1 MFQGVTPQGQSSS
14 IAYNCEIPKPS
25 SVVEAP
31 KVLVTQHLDDKKP
44 PKTSTTMFSQSF
56 QRGLGSTGEG
66 SIDTSYQLY
75 KVLDAARI
83 SGLQAHTY
91 FVPLNDL
98 ERLVTVTLIE
108 RIILDG
114 HPNMKAAEARRYAEK
129 TETSAKKLFANL
141 AWQKKGATI
150 CALLDSGI
158 SDQNLPFQRKRK
170 RDGQMSL
177 WLMKVKQHIQA
188 FDEWESK
195 DIEEFE
201 RTQWWMMAP
210 VFDRDCLNCQELA
223 DLAILPFS
231 PMKEHSNQDEE
242 EDDEEHGEED
252 GENREQKDIRN
263 DRGKGTG
270 IPHKNRG
277 GYSEVKVY
285 RIHPAHHNFWD
296 TSMPPVRSLI
306 MTLEYFTNIMQE
318 RQPLIADK
326 KLTDSDEADFQKE
339 KSILEI
345 LGPSKH
351 KHLILLLS
359 CYKKKKHYH
368 LLFPCANSNLRSYW
382 ENNESPSFDKNTVL
396 WSIKQMFGI
405 TSALDCIH
413 VFEVKFDLNVSG
425 KVRLQDGG
433 AKLIL
438 KAGEEKFGRHGD
450 IKPENILWFKD
461 GDVLKLTDF
470 GLGRFHG
477 RDSRSHIDPRKI
489 SGTLTYEPP
498 ECSLARGVSRKYDIW
513 SLGCLFLEFV
523 TWLLKG
529 AAKITEFA
537 NKRGLET
544 GFINDDTFF
553 TVFTDINHQKDASVR
568 EGVIHW
574 VDDLHTHKRCTQLI
588 HDLLD
593 LVMGSM
599 LKVDP
604 DERQPAEQLKE
615 EMEKLVQKAEE
626 SDIYLIEA
634 APRPLNTPIA
644 ASRPSTGQRV
654 HFADQ

>member
-14 IAYNCEIPKPS
+14 IAYNCETAKLS

-31 KVLVTQHLDDKKP
+31 KVLVTQCIDDRKP
-44 PKTSTTMFSQSF
+44 PKNSATMFPQSF
-56 QRGLGSTGEG
+56 QRGFGSAGEG

-75 KVLDAARI
+75 KELDVARI
-83 SGLQAHTY
+83 SSLQAHTY
-91 FVPLNDL
+91 FVPKSDL
-98 ERLVTVTLIE
+98 ERLVTTTLIE

-114 HPNMKAAEARRYAEK
+114 HPNMKAAEARKYAEK

-177 WLMKVKQHIQA
+177 WLMKTKQHIQA
-188 FDEWESK
+188 FEEWESK

-210 VFDRDCLNCQELA
+210 VFDKDCHDCQELA

-231 PMKEHSNQDEE
+231 PMKGHGSDDGE
-242 EDDEEHGEED
+242 EDDEEDGEED

-296 TSMPPVRSLI
+296 TSMRPVRSLI

-318 RQPLIADK
+318 RQHLVADK
-326 KLTDSDEADFQKE
+326 KLTDGDKAEFLKE

-345 LGPSKH
+345 LGPLEH
-351 KHLILLLS
+351 KHLIRLLS
-359 CYKKKKHYH
+359 SYRKKKHYH
-368 LLFPCANSNLRSYW
+368 LLFPCADSNLRSYW
-382 ENNESPSFDKNTVL
+382 EENEFPTFDKNTVL

-413 VFEVKFDLNVSG
+413 SFRVKFDLDVSG

-477 RDSRSHIDPRKI
+477 RDSRSGRDPRKI

-513 SLGCLFLEFV
+513 SLGCFFLEFV
-523 TWLLKG
+523 TWLLEG
-529 AAKITEFA
+529 AAKIAEFA
-537 NKRGLET
+537 NERGLDT

-553 TVFTDINHQKDASVR
+553 TVFTDINHEKGANVR
-568 EGVIHW
+568 EGVTRW
-574 VDDLHTHKRCTQLI
+574 VDRLHAHERCTQLI

-604 DERQPAEQLKE
+604 DERQPAERLKE

-626 SDIYLIEA
+626 SDTDLIRA
-634 APRPLNTPIA
+634 APRPSNTPLA
-644 ASRPSTGQRV
+644 ASRPSTGRRV
-654 HFADQ
+654 HYADQ